1 MLNRFSTRA
10 VLMGA
15 VAASAI
21 STAVQAQVQEDPTQ
35 LEEVIVTAQLRA
47 QDPIEVP
54 FALTAYNGEFL
65 DGLGVQ
71 EFEELSAFVPG
82 LVVQNQSPNN
92 PGFVIRGI
100 TSDSTGAAD
109 EPRVSIYQDGVSI
122 SRSPGAYVELFDI
135 ERVEVAKG
143 PQSTLY
149 GRGALIGAVNVI
161 QNKADIDGYEGELRV
176 GLGNFDYRM
185 GEFMLNAPVTESLAI
200 RLAGRVKSREGYVDN
215 LSGGAA
221 YNGVDTQAYRGL
233 LAFQPNDQLRVDVIG
248 NYQTD
253 RPSGVSFRSIAYNP
267 QDPITGA
274 VLGGREPRDGAALTP
289 RTSLGGGREL
299 GIDREVWGVTGLVRY
314 DLSDSLTLNSTTA
327 YRTFE
332 TSEAFDPDGISLP
345 LLFGIGN
352 SDGEQWSQELR
363 LNWDNGGSLS
373 GFVGVGYFREDNISD
388 APIEIDERVALA
400 QLAGLLDG
408 APGVALP
415 NALPLS
421 ALTSA
426 AVLDPILAGFGLPA
440 VVRPGIRSNLKASHT
455 ETSVTE
461 TELDSFDVF
470 GDLTWK
476 PSDQWEFA
484 AGVRYTRDEKTTT
497 FSSSVLN
504 GRSVLGGLLGLQQ
517 VQAQIAALVRQG
529 TPAALAQA
537 AQLGAFANGLVA
549 QLATPGAANA
559 PASAAFPLFGLT
571 FQPTAGNGGVSTRT
585 LENDGFTWRLTGRY
599 AINPDASIYG
609 TYARGRRPAV
619 LAAAVPT
626 TPFGAPVFNEV
637 DEETVDSYEAGFK
650 TVLADGALRLDGAI
664 FFYDY
669 QNFQTTVQVGTQFIT
684 TNAGEAESYGF
695 ETQAVW
701 SATDDLELYATYGYN
716 HSRFQAGIFDGN
728 RFRLSPDHKFSIGG
742 LWALPVEGGRFE
754 VQPTYTWQSEVFF
767 DNDNDRTSLQTTNFV
782 PDTAVDELQ
791 DDYGLLNV
799 RVRYVSDAGWSIEG
813 FMDNALDE
821 EFLKDAGNT
830 GDSLGL
836 PTFIAGEPQ
845 TFGVNFTASY

>member
-1 MLNRFSTRA
+1 MNTRA
-10 VLMGA
+10 ILMGA
-15 VAASAI
+15 VATCAI
-21 STAVQAQVQEDPTQ
+21 ATAAQAQVQEDPTQ

-71 EFEELSAFVPG
+71 DFEELSAFVPG

-122 SRSPGAYVELFDI
+122 SRAPGAYVELFDI

-161 QNKADIDGYEGELRV
+161 QNKADIDGYEGEVRI
-176 GLGNFDYRM
+176 GLGNFDYRL
-185 GEFMLNAPVTESLAI
+185 GEIMLNAPITDSLAI
-200 RLAGRVKSREGYVDN
+200 RLAGRVKYREGYVDN
-215 LSGGAA
+215 LAGGAA
-221 YNGVDTQAYRGL
+221 YNGVDTQAYRAL
-233 LAFQPNDQLRVDVIG
+233 LAFEPNDRFRVDVIG

-253 RPSGVSFRSIAYNP
+253 QPSGVSFRSIAYNP
-267 QDPITGA
+267 QDPLTGA
-274 VLGGREPRDGAALTP
+274 VLGGREPGDGAALTP
-289 RTSLGGGREL
+289 RTSIDGGRDL
-299 GIDREVWGVTGLVRY
+299 GIDREVWGVTGLARY
-314 DLSDSLTLNSTTA
+314 DLSDSLTLSSTTA

-352 SDGEQWSQELR
+352 SDGEQWSQEFR
-363 LNWDNGGSLS
+363 LNWDNGGPLS
-373 GFVGVGYFREDNISD
+373 GFVGVGYFREDNVSD

-408 APGVALP
+408 VPGVALP
-415 NALPLS
+415 NALPLPV
-421 ALTSA
+421 LTSA
-426 AVLDPILAGFGLPA
+426 PVIDPILASFGIPSAL
-440 VVRPGIRSNLKASHT
+440 RPGIRSNLKASHI

-461 TELDSFDVF
+461 TELDSFDIF

-476 PSDQWEFA
+476 PTDQWEFA
-484 AGVRYTRDEKTTT
+484 AGVRYTRDEKTTA

-517 VQAQIAALVRQG
+517 VQAQIAALVAQG

-537 AQLGAFANGLVA
+537 AQLSAFANGLVV

-559 PASAAFPLFGLT
+559 PASATFPLFGLT
-571 FQPTAGNGGVSTRT
+571 FQPTAGNGGVSTRD
-585 LENDGFTWRLTGRY
+585 LEDDGFTWRLTGRY
-599 AINPDASIYG
+599 AINPDASLYA

-619 LAAAVPT
+619 LAAGVPT

-637 DEETVDSYEAGFK
+637 EEETVDSYEAGFK
-650 TVLADGALRLDGAI
+650 TVLADGALRLDGAV

-669 QNFQTTVQVGTQFIT
+669 QNFQTTIQVGTQFIT

-701 SATDDLELYATYGYN
+701 SATDNLDLYGTYGYN

-728 RFRLSPDHKFSIGG
+728 RFRLSPDHKFSLGA

-767 DNDNDRTSLQTTNFV
+767 DNDNDRTDLQTNNFV
-782 PDTAVDELQ
+782 PDTAVDERQ

-799 RVRYVSDAGWSIEG
+799 RVRYVSDAGWSVEG
-813 FMDNALDE
+813 FMDNVLDE

-830 GDSLGL
+830 GDGLGL

-845 TFGVNFTASY
+845 TFGINFTASY